1 VEVPTASE
9 VGGSSGGPE
18 TEDHN
23 QPDICRATRSS
34 GTETLMKQGIV
45 AFVNDVGSE
54 MKKVSWPKKQQLQE
68 STVVT
73 IVTCLVITVFVFA
86 VDWIFTQIFN
96 FIF

>member
-1 VEVPTASE
+1 MA
-9 VGGSSGGPE
+9 
-18 TEDHN
+18 
-23 QPDICRATRSS
+23 
-34 GTETLMKQGIV
+34 TETLVERSSFLEKLRIRQIQQF
-45 AFVNDVGSE
+45 FVEVRSE

-86 VDWIFTQIFN
+86 IDWIFTQIFN